1 MSALREL
8 THLGA
13 VVADPVGRARV
24 VACVINAAAP
34 RRGAEC
40 RHATWSGG
48 HCQVQQK
55 DGSWRLGED
64 GQPVEAGV
72 GLRLAATFAI
82 HQARAVADFA
92 HAEAGATAIFESGP
106 FERDLRGLYAV
117 TQQVQAC
124 KIHFGTVGQQLT
136 GLSPNPCFF

>member
-1 MSALREL
+1 MALREMWQ
-8 THLGA
+8 A
-13 VVADPVGRARV
+13 
-24 VACVINAAAP
+24 
-34 RRGAEC
+34 
-40 RHATWSGG
+40 
-48 HCQVQQK
+48 
-55 DGSWRLGED
+55 
-64 GQPVEAGV
+64 VEAGV

-92 HAEAGATAIFESGP
+92 HAEAGATTIIESGP

-117 TQQVQAC
+117 TQQVQAR